1 MLLPLSRE
9 QRSKQALMVGK
20 DVINVEEDLLYEALD
35 AVLWDGEGI
44 DHGIYEDLIV
54 HSESADNDTDRLPT
68 SLTNSRSAT

>member
-20 DVINVEEDLLYEALD
+20 DVINVKEDLLYESLD
-35 AVLWDGEGI
+35 AVLWNGKGI
-44 DHGIYEDLIV
+44 DHGIHEDLIAP
-54 HSESADNDTDRLPT
+54 SMSADSGPDRLPT